1 MTTRS
6 EEYDIYAKLRAS
18 GQIPKEWTFEEY
30 LLEVIN
36 LLRVYVRGESK

>member
-18 GQIPKEWTFEEY
+18 GQIPQEWTFDDY

-36 LLRVYVRGESK
+36 LLRGYLVEMNK